1 MVNNKVI
8 LIGRMTKDAVMVEP
22 KEEGQAKIAH
32 FSLAVDKMKRRSDQQ
47 GCGGNSEESTAYF
60 FRCTAFDKQAAFM
73 EQYGKKGVKFA
84 LEGHLS
90 TGGYEKDGVHIPTI
104 EVIAENIQ
112 FCEKKD
118 GSAVGQPGEAVM
130 DIPAEMEAEMPFR

>member
-8 LIGRMTKDAVMVEP
+8 LIGRMTKDAVVMEP
-22 KEEGQAKIAH
+22 KEGGQGKIAH
-32 FSLAVDKMKRRSDQQ
+32 FSLAVDKMKRKTEQ
-47 GCGGNSEESTAYF
+47 GNHSGSSEENTAYF
-60 FRCTAFDKQAAFM
+60 IRCTAFDKQAAFM

-90 TGGYEKDGVHIPTI
+90 TGSYEKDGVRIPTV

-112 FCEKKD
+112 FC
-118 GSAVGQPGEAVM
+118 
-130 DIPAEMEAEMPFR
+130 